1 MPKGLSLSA
10 NLWRQRQGGIQ
21 FHERLIIT
29 DVAGVLLD
37 PGLDE
42 GKPGEKYDIT
52 LLPNSEC
59 PQYLKR
65 FDKLSPAYDLVDFI
79 EISGTS

>member
-52 LLPNSEC
+52 SKVAALVEDSVSIVC
-59 PQYLKR
+59 P
-65 FDKLSPAYDLVDFI
+65 KLIGLGALWSI
-79 EISGTS
+79 TM